1 MSEHVEEL
9 NPGRPTEPRP
19 AASVILL
26 RRGGLHGSPG
36 IEVLL
41 GKRTSR
47 ASFMANAWVFPG
59 GALDSVSSE
68 RAPDDHDYRAAALR
82 ELAEEVSVQLDD
94 PDQLVPFSRW
104 ITPVEVKVRFDTR
117 FYLAIAPPH
126 CAPSPDEQEIV
137 EVSWLAPYA
146 ALDRH
151 GAGEMLLVFPTIK
164 QLQAL
169 AEFAS
174 VDEALAA
181 ARSREVKP
189 IMPKVAVVDGEPRIL
204 LPGDPGYEQTAPA
217 TPLQEL

>member
-26 RRGGLHGSPG
+26 RRGGRHGSPG

-41 GKRTSR
+41 GKRTSE

-59 GALDSVSSE
+59 GALDFVSSG
-68 RAPDDHDYRAAALR
+68 RAPDDRDYRAAALR
-82 ELAEEVSVQLDD
+82 ELEEEVSIQLDD
-94 PDQLVPFSRW
+94 PDRLVPFSRW

-137 EVSWLAPYA
+137 EVSWFAPSE

-151 GAGEMLLVFPTIK
+151 AAGGMLLVFPTIK
-164 QLQAL
+164 QLEAL
-169 AEFAS
+169 REFAS
-174 VDEALAA
+174 ADDALAA
-181 ARSREVKP
+181 ARSREVVP
-189 IMPKVAVVDGEPRIL
+189 IMPKVAVVEGEPRIL
-204 LPGDPGYEQTAPA
+204 LPGDPGYEEATPA
-217 TPLQEL
+217 TPG

>member
-1 MSEHVEEL
+1 MSDHLEEL

-26 RRGGLHGSPG
+26 RRGGRHRSPG

-68 RAPDDHDYRAAALR
+68 QAPADRDYRAAALR
-82 ELAEEVSVQLDD
+82 ELAEEVSIQLDD

-126 CAPSPDEQEIV
+126 CSPRPDEQEIV
-137 EVSWLAPYA
+137 EVSWFAPSE

-164 QLQAL
+164 QLEAL
-169 AEFAS
+169 GEFVSA
-174 VDEALAA
+174 DEALAA
-181 ARSREVKP
+181 ARSREVEP
-189 IMPKVAVVDGEPRIL
+189 IMPKVAVVEGEPRIL
-204 LPGDPGYEQTAPA
+204 LPGDPGYEEAPPA
-217 TPLQEL
+217 TPL

>member
-26 RRGGLHGSPG
+26 RRGGRHGSPG

-41 GKRTSR
+41 GKRTPG

-59 GALDSVSSE
+59 GALDSVSAGRGPE
-68 RAPDDHDYRAAALR
+68 DRDYRAAALR
-82 ELAEEVSVQLDD
+82 ELEEEVSVALEDTD
-94 PDQLVPFSRW
+94 ELVPFSRW

-126 CAPSPDEQEIV
+126 CSPRPDEQEIV
-137 EVSWLAPYA
+137 EVSWFAPA
-146 ALDRH
+146 EALDRH

-164 QLQAL
+164 QLEAL
-169 AEFAS
+169 GEFGSA
-174 VDEALAA
+174 DEALAA
-181 ARSREVKP
+181 ARSREVEP
-189 IMPKVAVVDGEPRIL
+189 IMPKVAVVEGEPRIL
-204 LPGDPGYEQTAPA
+204 LPGDPGYEEATPA
-217 TPLQEL
+217 TPA